1 MTTAIAFFCGLVFG
15 CGLLLSGM
23 SQPSQVLSF
32 LDITGNWSPNL
43 ALVMLGALAVAAP
56 AYRLARQRGRTLLDE
71 PLQLPAA
78 QRIDRRLLA
87 GAALFGI
94 GWGLAG
100 ICPGPAVVLLGSASP
115 HGALFLL
122 AMLVGRWTFEQ
133 VAKRR
138 STGD

>member
-1 MTTAIAFFCGLVFG
+1 MTTAIAFVCGLVFG

-100 ICPGPAVVLLGSASP
+100 ICPGPAVLLLGSASP

-122 AMLVGRWTFEQ
+122 AMLAGRWAFEQ

>member
-1 MTTAIAFFCGLVFG
+1 MTTAIAFVCGLVFG
-15 CGLLLSGM
+15 WGLLLSGM

-32 LDITGNWSPNL
+32 LDVTGNWSPNL
-43 ALVMLGALAVAAP
+43 ALVMLGALAVAVP
-56 AYRLARQRGRTLLDE
+56 AYWLARQRGRTLLDQ
-71 PLQLPAA
+71 PLQLPTA
-78 QRIDRRLLA
+78 QLIDRRLLA

-115 HGALFLL
+115 QGALFLL
-122 AMLVGRWTFEQ
+122 AMLVGRWVFEQ
-133 VAKRR
+133 VSKRR